1 MRLAVA
7 VFSYNRGDYLRN
19 CLESLRRNMPF
30 AEVTVFDDHSDDP
43 ATVAY
48 LATLSERVVQPPKNK
63 GTRHGG
69 LYANMQ
75 AALRD
80 TVADMLLFLQED
92 MQVVRPVSEGDVQ
105 AISALFDADPNRAFV
120 SPSFI
125 KGLRRGRYLRG
136 MMPCA
141 TPRSYVSRN
150 HADRLAY
157 FDVAVAHVARLRAAD
172 WHFAPGEHANVL
184 RARVDFADM
193 PVMADPFV
201 FYCPEV
207 PIFRNRGRSLA
218 SRLAARVTGPDLK
231 AFADMTDTE
240 TQAFHARPLDQW
252 PVAEDFLRPLNP
264 RVRRPFVYAD
274 VRARWWLRVLHKL
287 EQALKR

>member
-1 MRLAVA
+1 MKLAVA

-30 AEVTVFDDHSDDP
+30 AEVTVYDDHSDDP
-43 ATVAY
+43 ATLAY
-48 LATLSERVVQPPKNK
+48 LGSLRERVVQPPRDK

-75 AALRD
+75 ASLAG
-80 TVADMLLFLQED
+80 ASSDMLLFLQED
-92 MQVVRPVSEGDVQ
+92 MQVVRPVSERDVQ
-105 AISALFDADPNRAFV
+105 EIAALFDASPDRAFV
-120 SPSFI
+120 SPAFI
-125 KGLRRGRYLRG
+125 KGLRRRRYLRG
-136 MMPCA
+136 LMPCA

-172 WHFAPGEHANVL
+172 WRFAASEHANVL
-184 RARVDFADM
+184 QAREAFGDM
-193 PVMADPFV
+193 PVMAEPFV

-218 SRLAARVTGPDLK
+218 SRMAARLTGPDVK
-231 AFADMTDTE
+231 AFADMTDAE
-240 TQAFHARPLDQW
+240 MHAFRARPLDRW
-252 PVAEDFLRPLNP
+252 PVAEDFLHPLNP